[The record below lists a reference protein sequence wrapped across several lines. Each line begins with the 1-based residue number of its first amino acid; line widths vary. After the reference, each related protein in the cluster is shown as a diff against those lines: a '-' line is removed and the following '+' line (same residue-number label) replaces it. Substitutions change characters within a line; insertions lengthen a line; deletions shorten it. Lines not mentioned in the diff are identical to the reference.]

1 MDIIISRLYKKYGE
15 RQVFA
20 DFSATLPGEGCTAL
34 MGPSGCGKTTLLRI
48 LMGLERADAGA
59 VIGVEGERLAAVFQE
74 DRLFP
79 QLSAR
84 KNLLAA
90 CPGALPQEADRL
102 LGELGLGESAAQPT
116 RQMSGGMKRRVA
128 IARAL
133 LYRPRLLLLDEP
145 FSGLD
150 GETRE
155 SAAHCI
161 LAHTAG
167 AALLLVT
174 HSDQEAQLLSAKA
187 VVRLLSPARGMA
199 DGKNSAP

>member
-1 MDIIISRLYKKYGE
+1 MDIVISGLYKKYGDHP
-15 RQVFA
+15 VFEN
-20 DFSATLPGEGCTAL
+20 FSATLPGEGRTAL

-48 LMGLERADAGA
+48 LMGLEQADAGA
-59 VIGVEGERLAAVFQE
+59 VTGIAGQRLAAVFQE

-90 CPGALPQEADRL
+90 CPGALPQEAGRL
-102 LGELGLGESAAQPT
+102 LFELGLGESAAQRT

-133 LYRPRLLLLDEP
+133 LYHPRLLLLDEP
-145 FSGLD
+145 FTGMD
-150 GETRE
+150 AAARE
-155 SAAHCI
+155 RAARCI

-167 AALLLVT
+167 AAILLVT
-174 HSDQEAQLLSAKA
+174 HSAEEAQLLGAAVLRLPPAKNMENED
-187 VVRLLSPARGMA
+187 SQH
-199 DGKNSAP
+199 NN